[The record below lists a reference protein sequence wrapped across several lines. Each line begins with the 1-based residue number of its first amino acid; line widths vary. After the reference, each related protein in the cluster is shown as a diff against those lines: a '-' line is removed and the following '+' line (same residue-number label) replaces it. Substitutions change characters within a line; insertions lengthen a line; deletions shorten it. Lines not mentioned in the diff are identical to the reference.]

1 MPSWA
6 SPSSW
11 RAPSGAPPRRQVDQ
25 KIAAATAKTDQK
37 IETVETQVEDLQT
50 KQKATDSKIDAQG
63 QEIAKLS
70 QSAQEA
76 LKRAQEAGIL
86 AKGKV
91 VFEQTFS
98 EDRIKFRS
106 GSADLNDDAKA
117 ALDEFAAKVKDLKRP
132 VWMEDPGAHRLD
144 RHDRDQRRP
153 RREAGR
159 GRPPLPGAQAP
170 APDPADGDDLLR
182 RHAPGRPGQGQQGA
196 RREPPRRPRRPR
208 VAFSALLRRAG
219 RSGFPGAARSFGSR
233 RDYGSQ
239 AMAGPSSRRENA
251 A

>member
-1 MPSWA
+1 MTKLN
-6 SPSSW
+6 
-11 RAPSGAPPRRQVDQ
+11 RAALVGVAVLVTAAFGCATTKTVDE

-50 KQKATDSKIDAQG
+50 KQKATEAKLDTQG

-106 GSADLNDDAKA
+106 GSADLNDAA
-117 ALDEFAAKVKDLKRP
+117 RTALDEFAAKVKDLKRP
-132 VWMEDPGAHRLD
+132 VWMEVQGHTDSTGTAEINDALGEKRAEAVRRYLARKHQLPIQRMATISYGDTLPADPGKGSKSRAAN
-144 RHDRDQRRP
+144 RRVVLVVL
-153 RREAGR
+153 E
-159 GRPPLPGAQAP
+159 
-170 APDPADGDDLLR
+170 
-182 RHAPGRPGQGQQGA
+182 
-196 RREPPRRPRRPR
+196 
-208 VAFSALLRRAG
+208 
-219 RSGFPGAARSFGSR
+219 
-233 RDYGSQ
+233 
-239 AMAGPSSRRENA
+239 
-251 A
+251 

>member
-1 MPSWA
+1 MTKRNQVA
-6 SPSSW
+6 LVGV
-11 RAPSGAPPRRQVDQ
+11 AVLVAGAFGCATSTQVDQ

-50 KQKATDSKIDAQG
+50 KQKATDSKLDAQG

-117 ALDEFAAKVKDLKRP
+117 ALDEFAAKVKELKRP
-132 VWMEDPGAHRLD
+132 VWMEVQGHTDSTGTTEINDALGEKRAEAVRRYLARKHQLPI
-144 RHDRDQRRP
+144 QRM
-153 RREAGR
+153 ATISYGDT
-159 GRPPLPGAQAP
+159 L
-170 APDPADGDDLLR
+170 PADTGKGNKARAANR
-182 RHAPGRPGQGQQGA
+182 RVVLVVL
-196 RREPPRRPRRPR
+196 E
-208 VAFSALLRRAG
+208 
-219 RSGFPGAARSFGSR
+219 
-233 RDYGSQ
+233 
-239 AMAGPSSRRENA
+239 
-251 A
+251 

>member
-1 MPSWA
+1 MKRQNRLA
-6 SPSSW
+6 FVGVTVLVAGAFGCATTSS
-11 RAPSGAPPRRQVDQ
+11 VDQ

-50 KQKATDSKIDAQG
+50 KQKATESKVDAQG
-63 QEIAKLS
+63 QEIAKVS

-132 VWMEDPGAHRLD
+132 VWMEVQGHTDSTGTADINDALGEKRAESVRRYLARKHQLAIQRMATISYGDTLPADPGKGAKARAAN
-144 RHDRDQRRP
+144 RRVVLVVL
-153 RREAGR
+153 E
-159 GRPPLPGAQAP
+159 
-170 APDPADGDDLLR
+170 
-182 RHAPGRPGQGQQGA
+182 
-196 RREPPRRPRRPR
+196 
-208 VAFSALLRRAG
+208 
-219 RSGFPGAARSFGSR
+219 
-233 RDYGSQ
+233 
-239 AMAGPSSRRENA
+239 
-251 A
+251 

>member
-1 MPSWA
+1 MTKRNRVA
-6 SPSSW
+6 LVGVTVLV
-11 RAPSGAPPRRQVDQ
+11 AGAFGCATSTQVDQ

-50 KQKATDSKIDAQG
+50 KQKATDSKLDAQG

-106 GSADLNDDAKA
+106 GSADLNDDARA

-132 VWMEDPGAHRLD
+132 TWMEVQGHTDSTGTTEINDALGEKRAEAVRRYLARKHQLPIQRMATISYGDTLPADPGKGNKARAAN
-144 RHDRDQRRP
+144 RRVVLVVL
-153 RREAGR
+153 E
-159 GRPPLPGAQAP
+159 
-170 APDPADGDDLLR
+170 
-182 RHAPGRPGQGQQGA
+182 
-196 RREPPRRPRRPR
+196 
-208 VAFSALLRRAG
+208 
-219 RSGFPGAARSFGSR
+219 
-233 RDYGSQ
+233 
-239 AMAGPSSRRENA
+239 
-251 A
+251 

>member
-1 MPSWA
+1 MTKRNRVA
-6 SPSSW
+6 LV
-11 RAPSGAPPRRQVDQ
+11 GATVLMAGAFGCATSTQVDQ

-50 KQKATDSKIDAQG
+50 KQKATDSKLDAQG

-106 GSADLNDDAKA
+106 GSADLNDDARA

-132 VWMEDPGAHRLD
+132 VWMEVQGHTDSTGTTEINDALGEKRAEAVRRYLARKHQLPIQRMATISYGDTLPADPGKNNKARAAN
-144 RHDRDQRRP
+144 RRVVLVVL
-153 RREAGR
+153 E
-159 GRPPLPGAQAP
+159 
-170 APDPADGDDLLR
+170 
-182 RHAPGRPGQGQQGA
+182 
-196 RREPPRRPRRPR
+196 
-208 VAFSALLRRAG
+208 
-219 RSGFPGAARSFGSR
+219 
-233 RDYGSQ
+233 
-239 AMAGPSSRRENA
+239 
-251 A
+251 

>member
-1 MPSWA
+1 MTKRNRIVLA
-6 SPSSW
+6 GVGILV
-11 RAPSGAPPRRQVDQ
+11 AGAFGCATSTQVDQ

-50 KQKATDSKIDAQG
+50 KQKATEAKVDSQG

-98 EDRIKFRS
+98 EDRIKFQI
-106 GSADLNDDAKA
+106 GSADLNADAKS

-132 VWMEDPGAHRLD
+132 TWMEIQGHTDSTGTAEINDALGEKRAEAVRRYLARKHQLPIQRMATISYGDTLPADPGKNNKARAAN
-144 RHDRDQRRP
+144 RRVVLVVL
-153 RREAGR
+153 E
-159 GRPPLPGAQAP
+159 
-170 APDPADGDDLLR
+170 
-182 RHAPGRPGQGQQGA
+182 
-196 RREPPRRPRRPR
+196 
-208 VAFSALLRRAG
+208 
-219 RSGFPGAARSFGSR
+219 
-233 RDYGSQ
+233 
-239 AMAGPSSRRENA
+239 
-251 A
+251 

>member
-1 MPSWA
+1 MTKQNRMGLVGVTVLVA
-6 SPSSW
+6 
-11 RAPSGAPPRRQVDQ
+11 GAFGCATSTQVDQ

-50 KQKATDSKIDAQG
+50 KQKATEAKLDTQG

-106 GSADLNDDAKA
+106 GSADLNDDART
-117 ALDEFAAKVKDLKRP
+117 ALDEFAAKVKELKRP
-132 VWMEDPGAHRLD
+132 VWMEIQGHTDSTGTAEINDALGEKRAEAVRRYLARKHQLPIQRMATISYGDTLPADPGKGNKARAAN
-144 RHDRDQRRP
+144 RRVVLVVL
-153 RREAGR
+153 E
-159 GRPPLPGAQAP
+159 
-170 APDPADGDDLLR
+170 
-182 RHAPGRPGQGQQGA
+182 
-196 RREPPRRPRRPR
+196 
-208 VAFSALLRRAG
+208 
-219 RSGFPGAARSFGSR
+219 
-233 RDYGSQ
+233 
-239 AMAGPSSRRENA
+239 
-251 A
+251 